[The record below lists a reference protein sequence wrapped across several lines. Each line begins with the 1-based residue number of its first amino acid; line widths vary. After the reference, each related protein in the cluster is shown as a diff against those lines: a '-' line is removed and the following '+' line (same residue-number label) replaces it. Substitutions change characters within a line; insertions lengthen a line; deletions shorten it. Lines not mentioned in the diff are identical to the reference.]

1 MTMLIRLALRNAR
14 RNVRRTLLTMATVLI
29 GTSLVVLATAWLDGI
44 FGGMMSA
51 IAETSGHIRL
61 VDSDYLEREELA
73 PLYENVADADKA
85 IAAARSVDGVVAAYP
100 RILTGALMAKGE
112 DLGEDFG
119 LVVGASP
126 EWYAERLKGPDH
138 LIAGAWLTGKKDE
151 VVLGRKLAKQ
161 LDVQVGDE
169 VLLLGQTQYGSMS
182 DLAPTVVGVVSADA
196 MIDNQAFVNLADAQW
211 MLDMDG
217 GALEVLVYAD
227 STDGAHLAPIAE
239 KLAAHPDLAGIT
251 PQPWSSREPIPTMM
265 PMVDGMSGFIAG
277 LVLFITSLAIFNTMT
292 MSVMERT
299 GEIGV
304 MRAMGLSRPGA
315 IALFAV
321 ESGIIGLLGGIGGA
335 ILGGAAGMYLE
346 VYGVTL
352 DEQLLDQMA
361 QTFPMKQTFYADVNA
376 GNLTTAVVLGIFIA
390 LFGALLPA
398 WRAGRIQPVTAMKAR
413 R

>member
-1 MTMLIRLALRNAR
+1 MQMLLRLALRNAR
-14 RNVRRTLLTMATVLI
+14 RNVRRTLLTAATVLI
-29 GTSLVVLATAWLDGI
+29 GTALVTLATAWLDGI
-44 FGGMMSA
+44 FGTMMAA
-51 IAETSGHIRL
+51 IAETSGHVRL
-61 VDSDYLEREELA
+61 VDTDFMEREELA
-73 PLYENVADADKA
+73 PLYENIPDAA
-85 IAAARSVDGVVAAYP
+85 ATVAAARSVDGVVAAYP

-126 EWYAERLKGPDH
+126 EWYRERLHGPDH
-138 LIAGAWLTGKKDE
+138 LIAGTWLTGAKDE
-151 VVLGRKLAKQ
+151 VVLGRKLAGE
-161 LDVQVGDE
+161 LDVAVGDE

-196 MIDNQAFVNLADAQW
+196 MIDNQAFLNLADAQW
-211 MLDMDG
+211 MLDLDG
-217 GALEVLVYAD
+217 GALEVLVYAASD
-227 STDGAHLAPIAE
+227 DPAGLAPIA
-239 KLAAHPDLAGIT
+239 AALSQHPDLEGLTA
-251 PQPWSSREPIPTMM
+251 QPWSSRDPIPTMM

-315 IALFAV
+315 VALFAI
-321 ESGIIGLLGGIGGA
+321 EAGTIGLLGGIGGA
-335 ILGGAAGMYLE
+335 LLGGAAGMYLE
-346 VYGVTL
+346 VHGITL
-352 DEQLLDQMA
+352 DEQMIDQVG
-361 QTFPMKQTFYADVNA
+361 QTFPMQQTFYADVNPS
-376 GNLTTAVVLGIFIA
+376 NLTTAVLLGIFIA
-390 LFGALLPA
+390 LFGALVPA